1 MWNWY
6 HSDEIR
12 PAMPKN
18 GDFGIESLLD
28 KRYKL
33 SEWRVLIIT
42 CTLLVID
49 GISEEEEE
57 AEEENIVNALS
68 LIVFDPLMKRNHTNW
83 AEIANAIE
91 IFDGAKEVVMVNIIM
106 RYYRCKSFRKIRI
119 HVSIVLQ
126 NFPVTTQL
134 NRIPQL
140 NSNEIW
146 ITFSY
151 KQRECKKCK
160 PEL

>member
-1 MWNWY
+1 
-6 HSDEIR
+6 
-12 PAMPKN
+12 MPKN

-68 LIVFDPLMKRNHTNW
+68 LIVFDPLLMKRNHT
-83 AEIANAIE
+83 IE
-91 IFDGAKEVVMVNIIM
+91 LRLQMLSKSLMV
-106 RYYRCKSFRKIRI
+106 
-119 HVSIVLQ
+119 Q
-126 NFPVTTQL
+126 
-134 NRIPQL
+134 
-140 NSNEIW
+140 
-146 ITFSY
+146 
-151 KQRECKKCK
+151 KK
-160 PEL
+160 